1 MFGYQGMQSGL
12 PAFLVGEFNTF
23 VIFFFAKTTVT
34 FRICPTTNIKS
45 RSYIFGQNLIMSSH
59 LLIQIQLYFDSGL
72 DIVEKYPP
80 PLPTSSPLSFR
91 FFQKIKQTICN
102 NISYLIKLLSLLQ
115 FGPLFLKYRRF
126 LCTKPQM
133 NMFFNSE
140 TEY

>member
-23 VIFFFAKTTVT
+23 VILFFAKTTVWQSLT

-72 DIVEKYPP
+72 DIVEK
-80 PLPTSSPLSFR
+80 
-91 FFQKIKQTICN
+91 
-102 NISYLIKLLSLLQ
+102 
-115 FGPLFLKYRRF
+115 
-126 LCTKPQM
+126 
-133 NMFFNSE
+133 
-140 TEY
+140 